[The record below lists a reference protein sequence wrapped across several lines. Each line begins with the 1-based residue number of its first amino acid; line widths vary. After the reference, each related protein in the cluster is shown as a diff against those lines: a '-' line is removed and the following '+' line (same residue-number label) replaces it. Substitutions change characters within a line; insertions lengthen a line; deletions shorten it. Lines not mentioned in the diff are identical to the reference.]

1 MKKAANK
8 LILNYMTSKSVSTA
22 IISAVIVLGFTQ
34 CVQQTNVPQQQASVA
49 VSGLKLA
56 YVDVDS
62 LLANYLFYQDLVE
75 EMTRKEENYRLALTE
90 EYNKLQKE
98 INDFQKKVEN
108 NVYSSAER
116 AESER
121 NRLLKKQQAFEE
133 KQRQYS
139 VEFDN
144 EGAANSEKISEIV
157 DDYIKKYNQTHGYD
171 MIISKA
177 SLLFANEALNITAEV
192 LDGLNSEYKSDN
204 K

>member
-1 MKKAANK
+1 M
-8 LILNYMTSKSVSTA
+8 I
-22 IISAVIVLGFTQ
+22 LGFTQ
-34 CVQQTNVPQQQASVA
+34 CVQQTNVPQQQAPVA

-98 INDFQKKVEN
+98 INDFQNKVQN

-121 NRLLKKQQAFEE
+121 NRLLKKQQALEE
-133 KQRQYS
+133 KSRQYS
-139 VEFDN
+139 TDFDN

-157 DDYIKKYNQTHGYD
+157 DNYIKEYNKTHGFD

-177 SLLFANEALNITAEV
+177 SLLFADEALNITAEI
-192 LDGLNSEYKSDN
+192 LDGLNAEYKSDN